1 VPSRIDDEIL
11 RERMRLTRQDTG
23 PEVYLRH
30 QAAIMSRIDSRPS
43 LKDIRVPTLVVSGDA
58 DRLISNEYS
67 REMADLIPHARL
79 EIVAQCGH
87 LAPMEQPDVLVELMD
102 DWLDG

>member
-1 VPSRIDDEIL
+1 
-11 RERMRLTRQDTG
+11 
-23 PEVYLRH
+23 
-30 QAAIMSRIDSRPS
+30 MSRIDSRAF

-67 REMADLIPHARL
+67 REMADLIPRAKL

-87 LAPMEQPDVLVELMD
+87 LTPMEQPEVLVEVID
-102 DWLDG
+102 DWLGGGRARGLILRDASP